1 MVDKQRIKVYSFIG
15 IYKRGEIMT
24 DYKKLYHL
32 LFNAITDALDRIDHL
47 ELTSAVQRL
56 KDAQIKAEEIVLEDD

>member
-1 MVDKQRIKVYSFIG
+1 
-15 IYKRGEIMT
+15 MT

-56 KDAQIKAEEIVLEDD
+56 RDAQVQAEELVINEEEPVTDEK

>member
-1 MVDKQRIKVYSFIG
+1 MI
-15 IYKRGEIMT
+15 

-47 ELTSAVQRL
+47 ELTTAVQQLR
-56 KDAQIKAEEIVLEDD
+56 DAQVKAEEMVINEEEEPVTDEK

>member
-1 MVDKQRIKVYSFIG
+1 
-15 IYKRGEIMT
+15 MT

>member
-1 MVDKQRIKVYSFIG
+1 
-15 IYKRGEIMT
+15 MT

-47 ELTSAVQRL
+47 ELTTAVQQLR
-56 KDAQIKAEEIVLEDD
+56 DAQVKAEEMVINEEEELVTDEK